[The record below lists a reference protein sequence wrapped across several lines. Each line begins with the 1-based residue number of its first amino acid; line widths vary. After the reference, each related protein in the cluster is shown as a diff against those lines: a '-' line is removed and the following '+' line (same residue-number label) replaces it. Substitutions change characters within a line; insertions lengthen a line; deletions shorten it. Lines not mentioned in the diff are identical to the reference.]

1 MLTCT
6 VRGCQLPLRR
16 ETRRMVCSNGHSFDI
31 ARSGYI
37 NLLQPQDR
45 RSRKPGDTAAVV
57 AARRRIHDFGLTAP
71 FLDGIF
77 ALTQVQQHDVVLDV
91 GCGEGFYVGSL
102 AKVTRCAA
110 HGVDLAIPAAD
121 AAAKRY
127 PQIEWIVANADRHIP
142 YAGQTFSLVLSITG
156 RLNAAEIRRVLKPD
170 GRLLVAVP
178 APEDLIELRGKGRDR
193 MERTIAEASDFQL
206 QKRERITTFA
216 DFSAAG
222 VEDVLQ
228 TIYRP
233 LRAEPVSAMRLT
245 LSLDLL
251 LFRA

>member
-16 ETRRMVCSNGHSFDI
+16 ETRRMVCSSGHSFDI

-57 AARRRIHDFGLTAP
+57 AARRRIHDYGVTAP
-71 FLDGIF
+71 FLDGLL
-77 ALTQVQQHDVVLDV
+77 ALTRVQPHDVVLDV

-102 AKVTRCAA
+102 AKRTGCAS
-110 HGVDLAIPAAD
+110 HGVDLAIPAAE

-127 PQIEWIVANADRHIP
+127 PECEWIVANADRHIP
-142 YAGQTFSLVLSITG
+142 YANQTFSLVISITG
-156 RLNAAEIRRVLKPD
+156 RMNAEETRRVLKPD
-170 GRLLVAVP
+170 GRFLVAVP

-193 MERTIAEASDFQL
+193 IERTIAEAKAFQL

-228 TIYRP
+228 SIYRP

-245 LSLDLL
+245 FSLDLL
-251 LFRA
+251 LFRV